1 MLQVNN
7 CIGRTKLRANSGS
20 KARLPPLYVE
30 IFHLIETERFM
41 YPMKKLGQSAR
52 TAILDVFTKGLD
64 LNATDPR
71 DKIFALIQ
79 FGEET

>member
-1 MLQVNN
+1 
-7 CIGRTKLRANSGS
+7 
-20 KARLPPLYVE
+20 
-30 IFHLIETERFM
+30 M